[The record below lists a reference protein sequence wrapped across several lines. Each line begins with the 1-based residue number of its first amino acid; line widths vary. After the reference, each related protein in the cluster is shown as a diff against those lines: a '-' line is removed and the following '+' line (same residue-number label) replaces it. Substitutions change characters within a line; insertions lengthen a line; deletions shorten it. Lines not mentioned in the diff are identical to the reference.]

1 LKNKDISYQTKK
13 ALAAS
18 LKKALQKKPFSKI
31 TVSELIRDCNLNR
44 NTFYYHFEDIYALLH
59 WMFAEEALDMAK
71 HFEFLTDYRASIQF
85 IMEYAESNEHILNC
99 IYDAIGRG
107 ELKRF
112 FYSDFAHII
121 GSILDQA
128 EKESGKNLD
137 PDFKNFATLFYTE
150 AIASILVDWLKE
162 KEFWSREK
170 TIDYLCRIIDNG
182 LYHFPKHPE

>member
-1 LKNKDISYQTKK
+1 MKNKDISYQTKK

-59 WMFAEEALDMAK
+59 WMFTEEELDVVK
-71 HFEFLTDYRASIQF
+71 HFDLLTDYKAAIRF
-85 IMEYAESNEHILNC
+85 IMEYAESNAHILNC
-99 IYDAIGRG
+99 IYDAIGRV

-121 GSILDQA
+121 GSVLDQA
-128 EKESGKNLD
+128 EKASGEYLD
-137 PDFKNFATLFYTE
+137 PDFKNFVTLFYTE

-170 TIDYLCRIIDNG
+170 TIDYLCRIIDDG
-182 LYHFPKHPE
+182 LHHFSIHSE